1 MQTEESEMKP
11 RELGILFKP
20 EMHLAI
26 REGRK
31 TQTRRI
37 IKQAIGAEDVWG
49 GEKDGLWSVHRFGDP
64 CHSQIKP
71 RYRVG
76 DLLYVKEA
84 FASPSKYIVAYK
96 LGAQCGAWMGDG
108 NSGRIWCHHGL
119 IIESPDYREACKSR
133 KYVDTYDL
141 AKYGGVPRGEF
152 PYRYGCYGWKSP
164 LHMPKWAARTWLE
177 VTGVRAERLQDI
189 SEADAI
195 AEGVAPLFT
204 AKERASRPEYDV
216 DGYRNYLWHGWI
228 GKTITQKQAD
238 AWPHQYSS
246 YDTARGSYSSLWES
260 INGAGSWAANPW
272 VWVYEFRR
280 IER

>member
-1 MQTEESEMKP
+1 MQ

-20 EMHLAI
+20 DMHLAI
-26 REGRK
+26 REDRK

-37 IKQAIGAEDVWG
+37 VTWPKWMPNPSWSGYHMKSCPEGISVLWEGATGWCDWLV
-49 GEKDGLWSVHRFGDP
+49 
-64 CHSQIKP
+64 KP

-84 FASPSKYIVAYK
+84 YASPSKYIVAYK
-96 LGAQCGAWMGDG
+96 LGAECGAWMDDG
-108 NSGRIWCHHGL
+108 NGGRFFHYHGL
-119 IIESPDYREACKSR
+119 IIESPDYSSACQGR
-133 KYVDTYDL
+133 RFVDTCGL

-152 PYRYGCYGWKSP
+152 PYRYGWKSP

-189 SEADAI
+189 TEADAI
-195 AEGVAPLFT
+195 AEGVFGPPTSQAGWREYPYESCHLDT
-204 AKERASRPEYDV
+204 AK
-216 DGYRNYLWHGWI
+216 
-228 GKTITQKQAD
+228 
-238 AWPHQYSS
+238 SS
-246 YDTARGSYSSLWES
+246 YRTLWES
-260 INGAGSWAANPW
+260 INGSGSWAANPW